1 MEELFE
7 AVSTV
12 YRERTLLLA
21 KALITHVL
29 QRGVQAFIVLITER
43 NKTEGICAGTDLRR
57 QKLYQ
62 AADRARKRIYLGFSN
77 GGAADAAGKLCQAAG
92 KGNLLQHRGNLMAA
106 EIEAN
111 GFVVGNS
118 YSRRPRLG
126 FCLGKVWHEKII
138 VSLCRA
144 GKITEA
150 SAPNLCRCAAN
161 RLSWSMN

>member
-7 AVSTV
+7 AVRAV
-12 YRERTLLLA
+12 YRERTLLFA

-43 NKTEGICAGTDLRR
+43 NKAEGIRAGTDLRW
-57 QKLYQ
+57 QKLHQ
-62 AADRARKRIYLGFSN
+62 TADWAGERIYLGFSN
-77 GGAADAAGKLCQAAG
+77 GGAADAAGKLGQAAG
-92 KGNLLQHRGNLMAA
+92 KRNLLQHRGNLMAA
-106 EIEAN
+106 EVEAN

-126 FCLGKVWHEKII
+126 FCLGKVWHEEMI
-138 VSLCRA
+138 VSLCRS

-150 SAPNLCRCAAN
+150 VAQN
-161 RLSWSMN
+161 RGRH